1 MQFDFEQFTKRFKRA
16 YPVARYGR
24 RKQNDGNDCDLF
36 SYDEALE
43 VFREYF
49 LAYEYYTGTAH
60 PQLKR
65 EKIIDIIQSM
75 DVGETPETCPYDD
88 MSFSPADYPA
98 MIDAHFRTKYR
109 DDCDYNI
116 CHFFSGCIPYLPWCN
131 TAVVDRELT

>member
-16 YPVARYGR
+16 YPVAVYSRHKQYCGR
-24 RKQNDGNDCDLF
+24 DCGLY
-36 SYDEALE
+36 SYDDALA
-43 VFREYF
+43 VFKEYF

-65 EKIIDIIQSM
+65 EKIIDIIQRM
-75 DVGETPETCPYDD
+75 DEGKTPETCPYEG
-88 MSFSPADYPA
+88 MGISPADYPA

-109 DDCDYNI
+109 NCDYNI
-116 CHFFSGCIPYLPWCN
+116 CHFFSGCIRYLRWFN